1 MLFNGSLCGVP
12 TGSSCVF
19 ANWNPNLEMFTI
31 VANGT
36 GGQVN
41 AGDSVQFAN
50 NQYFQGGLFATG
62 NVEYGNNANVRR
74 ADHGLADHPGQQR
87 ITNSFPN
94 ITTVPVGMPGNPAV
108 YAQPNPP
115 QFFSG

>member
-1 MLFNGSLCGVP
+1 MEML
-12 TGSSCVF
+12 
-19 ANWNPNLEMFTI
+19 TI

-50 NQYFQGGLFATG
+50 NQYFQGGLFGTG
-62 NVEYGNNANVRR
+62 NVEYGNNANSDGPIMGV
-74 ADHGLADHPGQQR
+74 ADHPRQQR
-87 ITNSFPN
+87 ASRTRSRTSPI
-94 ITTVPVGMPGNPAV
+94 VPVGMPGNPAV
-108 YAQPNPP
+108 FAQPNPP